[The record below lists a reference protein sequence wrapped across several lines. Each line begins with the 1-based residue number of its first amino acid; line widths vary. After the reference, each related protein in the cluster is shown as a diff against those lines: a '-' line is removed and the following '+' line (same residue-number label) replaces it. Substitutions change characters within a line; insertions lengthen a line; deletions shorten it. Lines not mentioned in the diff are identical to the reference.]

1 MWKKFI
7 FAMHL
12 ERITIMNEMN
22 TFLKQMLTRV
32 KTVILLVVFV
42 VVSEIAL
49 AQNNYPDNIVV
60 ADCSTETEAIDWGVH
75 VQWSSTSIVSN
86 LVIPLVGDLDGDGH
100 PEVLCF
106 AKDGDFNL
114 DPRKNNKMLVFDG
127 VTKQL
132 KAAITLPAYVTA
144 FDAAAYGLVR
154 LPEGPGLIVV
164 ACYDYKLRAYD
175 ITADDPATPYWVSD
189 TDFGN
194 STGDYA
200 VNLGFA
206 DFNGDGTPEVFI
218 RNKIYNA
225 SNGKLLATANTT
237 NAGASYAH
245 FSHVTHWKLS
255 SPVVADMCND
265 SLPELILGNQIYSVN
280 ITNTNGTSGNS
291 MSLLQQTSPPAQVPT
306 DGHPQ
311 VADFN
316 QDGFLDVLITVRT
329 SDMHPATVY
338 GYVWDV
344 HNQTVSTPFTI
355 STSSSGK
362 SIPLIAD
369 IDNDGALEVIIQ
381 CGASD
386 YNRFRAYKYD
396 AISQTFSL
404 LWGLQP
410 NEDSY
415 SNGITAF
422 DFNLDGLLE
431 LIICDQSTLKI
442 VNGSGKSHLT
452 HNDTVPVY
460 TLGSFP
466 FSEVTIMQYPV
477 IADVDA
483 DGAAE
488 IVSVGSNKLNIL
500 KSTGQPWAPARPVW
514 NQYMYNVT
522 NINKDLTVPTALFNN
537 ATAFTDPQGVVRR
550 PFNHFLQQVTTLD
563 QYGRPFMPLANV
575 SATADTTFSY
585 ENGVLTYTFQ
595 FCNMG
600 GQVLTSPF
608 HITYYAN
615 NYGGTVISTETVS
628 STLMPGDCITWE
640 VQFSETDLMGIPD
653 LENIVVALND
663 HGTGVGQ
670 NGGQQEECDTTDNF
684 FTFST
689 DPCNIPKDTVIA
701 DVCVRE
707 PYSDE
712 NFDIPATE
720 TEEAG
725 TYFFS
730 RVFQVRECDS
740 VIVLKLQVHPRYDL
754 YFTETIPEGTAYDRH
769 GIFLNESMLES
780 GQSIDTSITHQSV
793 YGCDSITHVTIH
805 VAASEITI
813 YLPNAITP
821 SKPDGLNDKFS
832 LPEKI
837 RNQIADFEIMI
848 FNRWGE
854 MVFYSNDKGF
864 SWDGDFKGKTF
875 YDNVYQYIIHYSNP
889 FGKKFTQKGTVTVL

>member
-1 MWKKFI
+1 MKMMSILSK
-7 FAMHL
+7 H
-12 ERITIMNEMN
+12 ITAWI
-22 TFLKQMLTRV
+22 KISV
-32 KTVILLVVFV
+32 LLIVFFNV
-42 VVSEIAL
+42 FGLAS
-49 AQNNYPDNIVV
+49 AQNNYPDNMVE
-60 ADCSTETEAIDWGVH
+60 ADCSTEVEAIDWGVH
-75 VQWSSTSIVSN
+75 VQWSSTTIVSN
-86 LVIPLVGDLDGDGH
+86 LNIPLVGDLDGDGH

-106 AKDGDFNL
+106 AKEGDINS
-114 DPRKNNKMLVFDG
+114 DPRRNNKLLVFDG
-127 VTKQL
+127 VTKQQ

-175 ITADDPATPYWVSD
+175 ITTANPATPYWVSD

-218 RNKIYNA
+218 RNKIYNV
-225 SNGKLLATANTT
+225 SNGKLLANANTT

-255 SPVVADMCND
+255 SPVAADMCND
-265 SLPELILGNQIYSVN
+265 SLPELILGNEIYSVN
-280 ITNTNGTSGNS
+280 ITNINGTSGNS
-291 MSLLQQTSPPAQVPT
+291 MSLVQQTSPPAQVPT

-329 SDMHPATVY
+329 SDLHSATVY

-355 STSSSGK
+355 STNSSGK

-369 IDNDGALEVIIQ
+369 IDNDGALEVVIQ

-386 YNRFRAYKYD
+386 HNRFKAYKYD
-396 AISQTFSL
+396 ATSRTFSL

-452 HNDTVPVY
+452 HNDTVPIY

-514 NQYMYNVT
+514 NQYMYNIT
-522 NINKDLTVPTALFNN
+522 NVNKDLTIPTTVFNN
-537 ATAFTDPQGVVRR
+537 ATAFTDPNGVVRR
-550 PFNHFLQQVTTLD
+550 PFNNFLQQTTTLD
-563 QYGRPFMPLANV
+563 QYGRPFMPLANI
-575 SATADTTFSY
+575 SATTDTSLSY
-585 ENGVLTYTFQ
+585 ENGIFFYTFQ
-595 FCNMG
+595 FCNTGSQM
-600 GQVLTSPF
+600 LTAPF
-608 HITYYAN
+608 YITYYAN
-615 NYGGTVISTETVS
+615 NYDGTVISTETVS
-628 STLMPGDCITWE
+628 STLMPSDCITWE
-640 VQFSETDLMGIPD
+640 VQFSETDLMGIPE

-663 HGTGVGQ
+663 HGTGVAQ

-684 FTFST
+684 FTFRV
-689 DPCNIPKDTVIA
+689 DPCNIPNDTVTA
-701 DVCVRE
+701 DVCVHE
-707 PYSDE
+707 SYSDE
-712 NFDIPATE
+712 NFDIPAAE
-720 TEEAG
+720 TENAG
-725 TYFFS
+725 IRYFS
-730 RVFQVRECDS
+730 RVFQTGTCDS
-740 VIVLKLQVHPRYDL
+740 TIVLKLHIHPTYEV
-754 YFTETIPEGTAYDRH
+754 YFTETISQGSDYDNH
-769 GIFLNESMLES
+769 GIFLSESVL
-780 GQSIDTSITHQSV
+780 GDRNRIDTSITFQSE
-793 YGCDSITHVTIH
+793 YGCDSTIFITIQIAV
-805 VAASEITI
+805 SEITL

-821 SKPDGLNDKFS
+821 SKSDGMNDGFS
-832 LPEKI
+832 LPETI
-837 RNQIADFEIMI
+837 QNQIDDFEISI

-854 MVFYSNDKGF
+854 MVFYSNDKNFCWHGEV
-864 SWDGDFKGKTF
+864 KEKTF
-875 YDNVYQYIIHYSNP
+875 YGNVYQYIIQYSKP
-889 FGKKFTQKGTVTVL
+889 FGKKFTEKGIITVL